1 MAKTPETRLGRA
13 LRELAVVQEKAGLN
27 VQATRCQLAAAALDK
42 TALTLGVKGAR
53 VKTLGAYYTAQGV
66 YRQVAGQPYED

>member
-1 MAKTPETRLGRA
+1 MKKVDARARETKLGHA
-13 LRELAVVQEKAGLN
+13 LRELAMAVDEIRGR
-27 VQATRCQLAAAALDK
+27 RCRQAAADLDS
-42 TALTLGVKGAR
+42 TALTLDARGAR

>member
-1 MAKTPETRLGRA
+1 VKTRTTKLGHA
-13 LRELAVVQEKAGLN
+13 LRELAKTAGDI
-27 VQATRCQLAAAALDK
+27 QGRRCERAAADLDS
-42 TALTLGVKGAR
+42 TALTLGATGAR